1 MSAPKP
7 RKLPILRA
15 DFCDAFGEDAD
26 FTRELVEIAYLDRQ
40 TGEVLRV
47 YDDPHE
53 AYMIAGIP
61 EEETLAEP
69 ARVAAEPARYL
80 EIPGLDH
87 SRHHKFLLDF
97 LFSDWT
103 ADEALRREVEAC
115 YSGSIGRWK
124 KAVRNRDIVHAY
136 YDFRDRRVAELAEEF
151 LRDHGIAPDWT

>member
-1 MSAPKP
+1 ME
-7 RKLPILRA
+7 
-15 DFCDAFGEDAD
+15 FCDAFGEDAD
-26 FTRELVEIAYLDRQ
+26 FPGELVEIAYLDRQ

-47 YDDPHE
+47 WDDAE
-53 AYMIAGIP
+53 SAYSITGID
-61 EEETLAEP
+61 EEETLAEQE
-69 ARVAAEPARYL
+69 RVAADPERYL

-87 SRHHKFLLDF
+87 GRHHKILLDF

-103 ADEALRREVEAC
+103 EDEALRREVEAC

-124 KAVRNRDIVHAY
+124 KAVRNRDIVHAF